1 MKKLGVV
8 LLSGLFAG
16 VFAHTATAESEGN
29 VYLGLGASSLA
40 LDNDR
45 VLGIPTSSPGHS
57 SKMFSAILGYQF
69 NDRWSVDLTLG
80 TDVSGEAGTDQ
91 ALINV
96 YRFFGLKKW
105 KPFLSAGLSDFGVND
120 ATDDSTQQGQLGF
133 GVSGDLSHNLELRIG
148 YQFFYELGGDESYK
162 DKALGLSLNW
172 HFRKPKAVAVSQP
185 VPEPESVPKEKEVVD
200 TFELLVQFDFDKS
213 NVKAVYGP
221 QFEEIARVLKETP
234 DISMTIEG
242 HTCWIGTEEYNEGL
256 SQRRADAVKDKF
268 VQDYGIP
275 ADRITTEGYGETR
288 PIADNNTLAGRKKN
302 RRAIAVIL
310 RPRIVT
316 E

>member
-1 MKKLGVV
+1 MKKIGF
-8 LLSGLFAG
+8 LLSGLLVGAF
-16 VFAHTATAESEGN
+16 VHSVSAETEGN

-40 LDNDR
+40 LDNSR
-45 VLGIPTSSPGHS
+45 VVGIPTSSPGHS
-57 SKMFSAILGYQF
+57 SKMFSGILGYQF
-69 NDRWSVDLTLG
+69 NDQWSVDFSLG
-80 TDVSGEAGTDQ
+80 TDFSSETGTDQ

-96 YRFFGLKKW
+96 YRFFGLNKW
-105 KPFLSAGLSDFGVND
+105 KPYVSAGFSDFGVD
-120 ATDDSTQQGQLGF
+120 GATDSSTQQIQG
-133 GVSGDLSHNLELRIG
+133 GVGISGDLSHNLELRLG
-148 YQFFYELGGDESYK
+148 YQVFFDLGDESYT
-162 DKALGLSLNW
+162 DKALGLSFNW
-172 HFRKPKAVAVSQP
+172 HFRKPKAVAAAQP
-185 VPEPESVPKEKEVVD
+185 EPEPESVPQQKEVVD

-221 QFEEIARVLKETP
+221 QFEEIARVLKESP

-256 SQRRADAVKDKF
+256 SQRRANAVKDKF
-268 VQDYGIP
+268 VQDYGV
-275 ADRITTEGYGETR
+275 AASRINTVGYGETR
-288 PIADNNTLAGRKKN
+288 PVADNNTLTGRRKN